1 VGRIFR
7 TKGNAAILQWATGMQ
22 NAMIAEH
29 SENRSWRSIADLM
42 GPALAHIAFLGAPL
56 NEKSLTP
63 GRCDLA
69 PKVVRET
76 LRRFSVYDLESRT
89 DLSGL
94 RIRDCGDVALKTRA
108 PEEAFE
114 PLADAARD
122 AYGAE
127 LTLIIGG
134 NNAVTRPGVR
144 ALGDLSRVGL
154 VTLDAHFDL
163 RDTDGGL
170 NNGNPVR
177 ALMEDGLPG
186 KNIVQ
191 IGLAPFAN
199 TRRMHEFAES
209 HSVDIH
215 TASACHEQGVVK
227 LVEKALTRLSKT
239 CDAVYVDFDIDVIDR
254 AQCPGAP
261 GARPGGLP
269 VRDFFAVARAAAA
282 FPKVKA
288 VDLTE
293 FDPSLDVSDIT
304 ALAAGRWVCEILSG
318 FSARSAKP
326 ARKGRR
332 PE

>member
-1 VGRIFR
+1 VV
-7 TKGNAAILQWATGMQ
+7 KALVS
-22 NAMIAEH
+22 EKPS

-42 GPALAHIAFLGAPL
+42 SPALARIALLGAPL
-56 NEKSLTP
+56 SEKSLTP

-76 LRRFSVYDLESRT
+76 LRRFSVYDVESGG
-89 DLSGL
+89 DLGAL
-94 RIRDCGDVALKTRA
+94 RIRDCGDVPLKTRT
-108 PEEAFE
+108 PEEALT
-114 PLADAARD
+114 PLVEAARD
-122 AYGAE
+122 AYGAD
-127 LTLIIGG
+127 LALIIGG
-134 NNAVTRPGVR
+134 NNAITRPGAR

-154 VTLDAHFDL
+154 LTLDAHFDL

-177 ALMEDGLPG
+177 ALIEDGLPG

-199 TRRMHEFAES
+199 TARMNEFARSNGVE
-209 HSVDIH
+209 VRTLAD
-215 TASACHEQGVVK
+215 CFEQGVVK
-227 LVEKALTRLSKT
+227 LVDRALTRLSKN

-269 VRDFFAVARAAAA
+269 ARDFFAAARAAAA

-293 FDPSLDVSDIT
+293 FDPSLDVSDVT
-304 ALAAGRWVCEILSG
+304 ALTAGRWVCEILSG
-318 FSARSAKP
+318 FAARSARFAGK
-326 ARKGRR
+326 AGRKA
-332 PE
+332 